1 LHTSPASVRHACA
14 AAALL
19 QPALES
25 PLAGAMLLLLPKS
38 LLLRSY
44 CTGVKPAAEMG
55 LYSVNMQR
63 CSATTSIL

>member
-14 AAALL
+14 AA
-19 QPALES
+19 
-25 PLAGAMLLLLPKS
+25 LLLLLAVGASLDGALLLPIS

-44 CTGVKPAAEMG
+44 CTGVKPAAEMA
-55 LYSVNMQR
+55 LYKVNMQR